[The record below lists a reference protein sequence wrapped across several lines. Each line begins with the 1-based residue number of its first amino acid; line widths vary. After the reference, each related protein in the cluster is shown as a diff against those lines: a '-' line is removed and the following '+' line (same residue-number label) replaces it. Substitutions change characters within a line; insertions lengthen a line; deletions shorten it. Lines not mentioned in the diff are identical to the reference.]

1 MKKNI
6 LHLRFVVA
14 CCLLAVGIIVQA
26 SDNLRRPISNEQ
38 PAWLIHIDVWNYA
51 DPQKIIDMVP
61 EDVRPYV
68 IFNIATSS
76 SDEKSPNGPN
86 IYDSWMKV
94 CAQNRVWTM
103 IQCSSGATNRMPD
116 TPNDVS
122 AYEKYF
128 KDYPNFLGF
137 NFAEQYWG
145 FDEEGGVTFESR
157 LQLFD
162 KLLSLAKAY
171 GGYLAVS
178 FADSYHNANKMPV
191 AWMKRNA
198 SINTFLSNSPEH
210 FLCFEKYTQKKNFL
224 YNESHCLGAW
234 LSGFAG
240 QYGIRFDSSGW
251 VESGVKP
258 DMQEG
263 DTQYTVGSSE
273 FVRAAGAIP
282 VAEHVM
288 LTGQT
293 IIDGPELSWTE
304 CSTEGSPSTDAE
316 GFNCRNWQWT
326 AQWSAITLDMFR
338 KILDGT
344 IRIPSKAEVMA
355 RTKVCVVSGSSGTDN
370 DSYRIPAALYD
381 GLYRNAADQ
390 GGLQGRDANH
400 WLNNRWWMKSTGRY
414 PAIPNML
421 AAGSLTDIS
430 SYVATRDEKIEYLN
444 NLFPEEYT
452 GDIFAGRHENGWV
465 TYNPYQYDDVTD
477 ANGVRTLSK
486 SAKRATGTIPFQ
498 YNTCT
503 SLSLDYAPYSLGII
517 REQADRVTFY
527 LQNFEGGTDIVKIEG
542 ANSQPTYTANGG
554 SVTESWADNVYT
566 LTVEHSGAAV
576 ELTVSCS
583 GSATGRQTQY
593 TTPAIT
599 TPAAPAA
606 YTGVLQYEAELA
618 DYKSATIQKS
628 GYGKGYDGY
637 YGQGYA
643 AMTSSSSALRYHV
656 NVPEAGYYLLTMR
669 YWGAAAGQ
677 LTASASGKDY
687 TLTTA
692 AVTEWAEAHT
702 PVILTAG
709 EQTIDLAN
717 SGGSAVSV
725 DCIQLEKQNIAPFR
739 YSTVN
744 GEYHADFGYLT
755 ASGSVTFD
763 AQTGLVSVPAGE
775 SGALTLLLDAADFR
789 KVTGVE
795 LVRTSTDDDAF
806 SYLRITDTDGN
817 SVNPTGSQQAFW
829 GSKYKLDYK
838 NYQTAEASSRIY
850 KLEWVAN
857 SAESVRT
864 MTISD
869 VVVTMDESM
878 VTGIIDEADGMP
890 AVVPASV
897 TTADITYSRVLAAP
911 TSDDADVTIDNH
923 DAKLYTVCLPYKP
936 ATGNGLKYY
945 TLSEVNDD
953 TLVFEETT
961 TVNANTPYLVSVT
974 GDNQQIGSGTAVN
987 VNFSA
992 SVADGTMHGGCQ
1004 LRGTLRGLTNAE
1016 AKDYYILQTGNIWG
1030 RVPADTPS
1038 VYIPPFRAYIVAT
1051 AGSQARLTSA
1061 VNSQPSNIRYIKTV
1075 DTDGTGTFY
1084 DLQGRC
1090 FVKSTGKG
1098 LYIHNGRKMIFNDK

>member
-1 MKKNI
+1 MKKTI
-6 LHLRFVVA
+6 LSIRLFVIT
-14 CCLLAVGIIVQA
+14 CLVLAGGMA
-26 SDNLRRPISNEQ
+26 ARATEGLRRPISPSQ
-38 PAWLIHIDVWNYA
+38 PAWIIHIDVWNYA

-103 IQCSSGATNRMPD
+103 IQCASGYFNRMPD
-116 TPNDVS
+116 TPDDVS
-122 AYEKYF
+122 AYEKYYQE
-128 KDYPNFLGF
+128 YPNFLGF

-145 FDEEGGVTFESR
+145 FDGSGDGAVTFDNR
-157 LQLFD
+157 LQLFA
-162 KLLSLAKAY
+162 KLLSLAKTY

-191 AWMKRNA
+191 AYMKRNA
-198 SINTFLSNSPEH
+198 DINTFLSSSPEY

-251 VESGVKP
+251 VENGVKP
-258 DMQEG
+258 DAQDG
-263 DTQYTVGSSE
+263 DSQYTIGTSD

-293 IIDGPELSWTE
+293 MMDGPELTWKE
-304 CSTEGSPSTDAE
+304 CSTEGSTTTGAD
-316 GFNCRNWQWT
+316 GFTRRSWEWFPQFNH
-326 AQWSAITLDMFR
+326 ITLDLFR

-344 IRIPSKAEVMA
+344 IRIPSKDEVMA
-355 RTKVCVVSGSSGTDN
+355 RTKVCVVNGGSGTDN

-381 GLYRNAADQ
+381 GLYRNAADY

-421 AAGSLTDIS
+421 AAGTLTDIGS
-430 SYVATRDEKIEYLN
+430 KVAAKDEKINYLN
-444 NLFPEEYT
+444 SLFPAEYD

-486 SAKRATGTIPFQ
+486 STKRALGTIPFQ

-503 SLSLDYAPYSLGII
+503 NLSLDYAPYSLGII
-517 REQADRVTFY
+517 REYADRVTFY
-527 LQNFEGGTDIVKIEG
+527 LQNYEGGTDIIKISG
-542 ANSQPTYTANGG
+542 ASSQPTYTAN
-554 SVTESWADNVYT
+554 SSATISESWANGIYT
-566 LTVEHSGAAV
+566 LTIEHSSAAV
-576 ELTVSCS
+576 ELTVNCS
-583 GSATGRQTQY
+583 GMATGRNTNY
-593 TTPAIT
+593 TEATIT
-599 TPAAPAA
+599 TPAQPAA
-606 YTGVLQYEAELA
+606 YTGQLQYEAELA
-618 DYKSATIQKS
+618 DYRNVTIHKTANN
-628 GYGKGYDGY
+628 GNL
-637 YGQGYA
+637 GQGYA
-643 AMTSSSSALRYHV
+643 SMNSSTTAALRFHV
-656 NVPEAGYYLLTMR
+656 SVPEAGYYLLTLR
-669 YWGAAAGQ
+669 YQATTAGNV
-677 LTASASGKDY
+677 TATIGDKNYS
-687 TLTTA
+687 LTTT
-692 AVTEWAEAHT
+692 VTTAWTETHI
-702 PVILTAG
+702 PVVMSAG
-709 EQTIDLAN
+709 AQTIDLTN
-717 SGGSAVSV
+717 TGGEATDI
-725 DCIQLEKQNIAPFR
+725 DCIKMEKQNIAPFR

-763 AQTGLVSVPAGE
+763 AQTGQVSVPAGK

-795 LVRTSTDDDAF
+795 LVRTSTADDAF
-806 SYLRITDTDGN
+806 NYLRITDTDGN
-817 SVNPTGSQQAFW
+817 SVNPDGSQQAFW

-838 NYQTAEASSRIY
+838 NYQTVEASSRIY

-857 SAESVRT
+857 SAESART

-869 VVVTMDESM
+869 LVVTMDESLA
-878 VTGIIDEADGMP
+878 TGIIDEDDGTP

-897 TTADITYSRVLAAP
+897 TTANITYSRTLAAP
-911 TSDDADVTIDNH
+911 TSDNADMTIDNH

-936 ATGNGLKYY
+936 TTGNGLKYY
-945 TLSEVNDD
+945 TLSDVNDD
-953 TLVFEETT
+953 TLVFEETA
-961 TVNANTPYLVSVT
+961 TVSANTPYLVSVT
-974 GDNQQIGSGTAVN
+974 SDNQHIGTGTAIN

-992 SVADGTMHGGCQ
+992 SIADGTMHGGYQ
-1004 LRGTLRGLTNAE
+1004 LRGTLRGLTNTEAE
-1016 AKDYYILQTGNIWG
+1016 GCYILQTGNVWG

-1038 VYIPPFRAYIVAT
+1038 VYVPPFRAYIVAT
-1051 AGSQARLTSA
+1051 VGSQARLTSA
-1061 VNSQPSNIRYIKTV
+1061 ISSQPSSIRYIKTV
-1075 DTDGTGTFY
+1075 DSDGTGTFY
-1084 DLQGRC
+1084 DLQGRRMATHTRGL
-1090 FVKSTGKG
+1090 FIRDGKKVI
-1098 LYIHNGRKMIFNDK
+1098 LK